1 MADKKRYA
9 VQLDV
14 YVYAKNDYMARM
26 EAHKMAEKIDDIYVN
41 ARTNV
46 TEIGEQPFAS
56 LAYRK
61 LDDKSR
67 PSKMDGDDDK
77 PLPF

>member
-1 MADKKRYA
+1 MEKETRKRYA
-9 VQLDV
+9 VKLDV
-14 YVYAKNDYMARM
+14 YVYAKNDYMARKKSH
-26 EAHKMAEKIDDIYVN
+26 ELAEEIDAKHVN

-56 LAYRK
+56 MAYRK

-67 PSKMDGDDDK
+67 PMSSKEEEE
-77 PLPF
+77 LPF

>member
-26 EAHKMAEKIDDIYVN
+26 EAHKMAEKIDDIYAN

-67 PSKMDGDDDK
+67 PSKMDADDDK

>member
-1 MADKKRYA
+1 MKETRKRYA
-9 VQLDV
+9 VTLHV
-14 YVYAKNDYMARM
+14 YVYAKNDYMARKKSH
-26 EAHKMAEKIDDIYVN
+26 ELAEEIDSKHVN

-56 LAYRK
+56 LSYRK

-67 PSKMDGDDDK
+67 PADKEEDK

>member
-1 MADKKRYA
+1 MQEKRKRYA
-9 VQLDV
+9 VTLDV
-14 YVYAKNDYMARM
+14 YVYAKNDYMARKKSH
-26 EAHKMAEKIDDIYVN
+26 ELAEEIDSKHPN

-67 PSKMDGDDDK
+67 PSNKEKDE

>member
-14 YVYAKNDYMARM
+14 YVYAKDDYMARM

-67 PSKMDGDDDK
+67 PSKMDNDDDK

>member
-1 MADKKRYA
+1 MSDKKRYA

-26 EAHKMAEKIDDIYVN
+26 EAHKMAEKIDDIYAN

-67 PSKMDGDDDK
+67 PSKMDNDDDK

>member
-1 MADKKRYA
+1 MQDKKRYA
-9 VQLDV
+9 VQLDL
-14 YVYAKNDYMARM
+14 YIYANNDYMARKK
-26 EAHKMAEKIDDIYVN
+26 AHEYAEEIDSKHSN

-67 PSKMDGDDDK
+67 PISKKEEDE
-77 PLPF
+77 LPF

>member
-1 MADKKRYA
+1 MKEQKRYA

-14 YVYAKNDYMARM
+14 YVWAEDDYLARK
-26 EAHKMAEKIDDIYVN
+26 EAHKLADAIDEKNPN

-56 LAYRK
+56 FSYRK
-61 LDDKSR
+61 LDDI
-67 PSKMDGDDDK
+67 SKPIPKTKDK

>member
-1 MADKKRYA
+1 
-9 VQLDV
+9 
-14 YVYAKNDYMARM
+14 MARKK
-26 EAHKMAEKIDDIYVN
+26 AHEYAEEIDSKHSN
-41 ARTNV
+41 ARANV

-67 PSKMDGDDDK
+67 PMSKKEEDE
-77 PLPF
+77 LPF

>member
-1 MADKKRYA
+1 MSDKKRYA

-67 PSKMDGDDDK
+67 PSKMDADDDK

>member
-1 MADKKRYA
+1 MARDKKRYA
-9 VQLDV
+9 VQLDM
-14 YVYAKNDYMARM
+14 YIYADNDYMARKK
-26 EAHKMAEKIDDIYVN
+26 AHEYAEEIDSKHPN
-41 ARTNV
+41 ARANV

-56 LAYRK
+56 LSYRK

-67 PSKMDGDDDK
+67 PVEKEKDE

>member
-1 MADKKRYA
+1 MASRERKRYA
-9 VQLDV
+9 VQLDL
-14 YVYAKNDYMARM
+14 YIYADNDYMARKK
-26 EAHKMAEKIDDIYVN
+26 AHEYAEEIDSKHSN
-41 ARTNV
+41 ARANV

-67 PSKMDGDDDK
+67 PMSKKEEDE
-77 PLPF
+77 LPF